1 MVDELN
7 ELVKKENALGQ
18 QVSAQ
23 EQKVGELQ
31 RRVAQLPP
39 PSKANEPALAA
50 AREAKEEYLASLKEL
65 YDAEKTAGIEAPPAP
80 GDPAAAKGT
89 YGGGVRSKFDARIVG
104 VKQVGDGYHVT
115 FMRGSGAD
123 ASAWKDETV
132 AVSDVPVELA
142 PGAVASLELV
152 FVGGES
158 PAWRLLKATAK

>member
-1 MVDELN
+1 MNDLH
-7 ELVKKENALGQ
+7 A
-18 QVSAQ
+18 
-23 EQKVGELQ
+23 
-31 RRVAQLPP
+31 RVAQLPP
-39 PSKANEPALAA
+39 PSQANEPALAA
-50 AREAKEEYLASLKEL
+50 AREAKGEYQDSLKVL

-115 FMRGSGAD
+115 FMRGSGGD

-132 AVSDVPVELA
+132 AVSDVPVDLA

-152 FVGGES
+152 YLGGES

>member
-1 MVDELN
+1 MN
-7 ELVKKENALGQ
+7 EVVKKANAMGQ

-31 RRVAQLPP
+31 GRVAQLPP

-104 VKQVGDGYHVT
+104 VKQVGEGYHVT
-115 FMRGSGAD
+115 FMRGSGGD

-132 AVSDVPVELA
+132 AVSDAPVDLA

-152 FVGGES
+152 YISGES